1 MTKLFSKLIRCGL
14 LLGFGFPALVY
25 ADDHMIV
32 GVAGPAINMMYSFV
46 PRDIGLWRKYGLEP
60 RVVMFEAGSL
70 LSQAA
75 LSGDVKM
82 SVTSGP
88 GTVASR
94 SQGADTVIVAAF
106 VNTLPYSIVASR
118 EITSWEKLKGK
129 KIAISRFGSGTD
141 TAVRLVLKK
150 YGLDPSKDVTL
161 LQIGTQ
167 PSRVQALAAGVIDA
181 TIISPPLDLTAKK
194 QGYNILVNIAD
205 LGIPYPQQVIET
217 TERFLKEKPLP
228 ARNFLKGFIEGI
240 RYFASHKDE
249 VKKLMIKYLK
259 TTDPEIVEAT

>member
-1 MTKLFSKLIRCGL
+1 MITNKMSKLFSRFGVCWIAVLG
-14 LLGFGFPALVY
+14 LGFTPAG
-25 ADDHMIV
+25 ADDHLTV

-46 PRDIGLWRKYGLEP
+46 PRDVGLWRKYGLEP
-60 RVVMFEAGSL
+60 RVVLFEAGSL

-150 YGLDPSKDVTL
+150 YGLDPAKDVTL

-194 QGYNILVNIAD
+194 QG
-205 LGIPYPQQVIET
+205 
-217 TERFLKEKPLP
+217 
-228 ARNFLKGFIEGI
+228 
-240 RYFASHKDE
+240 
-249 VKKLMIKYLK
+249 
-259 TTDPEIVEAT
+259 